1 MIRECLYT
9 EVSTSRR
16 KRLHETIGKVLEERY
31 SQEHVQSMAQF
42 SELAFHFTQSNDRKR
57 SAIYSQQAAEQAFL
71 SSAFK
76 EAIVHY
82 RVALKYM
89 DADNEHRGKLMLD
102 LGKTALLAG
111 AESEAVNA

>member
-1 MIRECLYT
+1 VLHRSSDEHSIFPCTVEGQEAEVVEEPLREA
-9 EVSTSRR
+9 
-16 KRLHETIGKVLEERY
+16 ERAGLIH
-31 SQEHVQSMAQF
+31 SDSAGLFTF

-57 SAIYSQQAAEQAFL
+57 SAIYSQQAAEQALL

-89 DADNEHRGKLMLD
+89 DADNEHHD
-102 LGKTALLAG
+102 
-111 AESEAVNA
+111 

>member
-57 SAIYSQQAAEQAFL
+57 SAIYSQQAAEQALL

-89 DADNEHRGKLMLD
+89 DADNEHHD
-102 LGKTALLAG
+102 
-111 AESEAVNA
+111 